1 MTVGERYI
9 HLVVLFTCMKLNK
22 NAGTWVLHISSLCLS
37 CHISLSSQ
45 PETVTSLSM
54 CLKLAFIF
62 AVDGAPAQCSYYA
75 A

>member
-9 HLVVLFTCMKLNK
+9 RLVMLFTWVKLNQ
-22 NAGTWVLHISSLCLS
+22 NARTWVLPISSLCLS
-37 CHISLSSQ
+37 CHISLSGQS
-45 PETVTSLSM
+45 ETVGSLST